1 VEIPGQ
7 FSELG
12 RGRLWSVTHKRPI
25 TVATGRR
32 TRRRDVW
39 CRVIT
44 LIPDD
49 SKATVRLMDQ
59 EDLPYTVFL
68 QIGTTITNGFTYL
81 VLLAGPEIVLL
92 PREDVRYLNFVSLG
106 PADVR

>member
-1 VEIPGQ
+1 
-7 FSELG
+7 
-12 RGRLWSVTHKRPI
+12 
-25 TVATGRR
+25 
-32 TRRRDVW
+32 
-39 CRVIT
+39 
-44 LIPDD
+44 
-49 SKATVRLMDQ
+49 MDQ